1 MGSIRRDSFPVQ
13 QYQDSKFSDTEAYVG
28 SLPSRSS
35 VFDDCSDYSST
46 YSGDDSGFAESTQF
60 LKRPLDKR
68 RTRVLPDLPPP
79 EASSH
84 SNYYKSLTKRE
95 DVKYYK
101 TLKEREAVEG

>member
-1 MGSIRRDSFPVQ
+1 MGSIRRGSFPVQ
-13 QYQDSKFSDTEAYVG
+13 QYQDSETEAYVC

-35 VFDDCSDYSST
+35 VFADSSDYSST

-60 LKRPLDKR
+60 LKRPLNKR

-79 EASSH
+79 EPSSH